1 MNIKEV
7 AKRAGVSVA
16 TVSRTL
22 NRPELVLESTRKRI
36 LDTIEEMDY
45 VPNPSAM
52 SLSTGRTGTIACVVP
67 TLRNEFFNQLV
78 EGCQRILAYS
88 GYKLLIY
95 SAANSGV
102 FLERLDQRSI
112 DGIILSGSNYT
123 RENRAN
129 LDILQVPCVLI
140 ENAEQFADF
149 RELPPTV
156 YIEDY
161 DGVQFA
167 LKYLYAEGNRCFG
180 ILAGDQDYIVTQ
192 RRLRAVREFFS
203 WVPDCQY
210 YVEHAGYSDLGEAQA
225 AGLSFLSRNPRP
237 TAIFTFNDMLAA
249 GVLRSLLRSGVDV
262 PGQMELMGFDDIP
275 LASYFTPS
283 LSTMSAPNRR
293 LGEKAAEMLLARI
306 AGKTIVQNVLYPLDI
321 RLRETTKN
329 TVAPDKVPDV

>member
-22 NRPELVLESTRKRI
+22 NRPELVLEATRKKI
-36 LDTIEEMDY
+36 LETIEEMDY

-52 SLSTGRTGTIACVVP
+52 SLSTGRTGTVACIVP

-88 GYKLLIY
+88 GYRLLIY
-95 SAANSGV
+95 STANSGA
-102 FLERLDQRSI
+102 FLEKLDQRSI
-112 DGIILSGSNYT
+112 DGVILSGSNYT

-140 ENAEQFADF
+140 ENVEQFADF
-149 RELPPTV
+149 NELPPTV

-161 DGVQFA
+161 IGVQFA

-203 WVPDCQY
+203 WAPDCQY
-210 YVEHAGYSDLGEAQA
+210 YVEHAGYSDLGQAQT
-225 AGLSFLSRNPRP
+225 AGYFFLEKKPRP

-249 GVLRSLLRSGVDV
+249 GVLRSLLSTGIKV
-262 PGQMELMGFDDIP
+262 PEEMELIGFDDIP

-293 LGEKAAEMLLARI
+293 LGEKAAELLLARI
-306 AGKTIVQNVLYPLDI
+306 NGKTIAQNVLYPLDI
-321 RLRETTKN
+321 KLRETTKN
-329 TVAPDKVPDV
+329 TVEPDKVPDV

>member
-1 MNIKEV
+1 LILRKWQS
-7 AKRAGVSVA
+7 ARAYPSRPC
-16 TVSRTL
+16 SRTL

-192 RRLRAVREFFS
+192 RGFV
-203 WVPDCQY
+203 
-210 YVEHAGYSDLGEAQA
+210 
-225 AGLSFLSRNPRP
+225 LSGNS
-237 TAIFTFNDMLAA
+237 
-249 GVLRSLLRSGVDV
+249 S
-262 PGQMELMGFDDIP
+262 PGC
-275 LASYFTPS
+275 
-283 LSTMSAPNRR
+283 
-293 LGEKAAEMLLARI
+293 RI
-306 AGKTIVQNVLYPLDI
+306 ASITWSTRGIPILAKRRRRVCLF
-321 RLRETTKN
+321 
-329 TVAPDKVPDV
+329 